1 MKIKAYKSYKALIS
15 MADGSEKEYE
25 CTVVHITSG
34 DGSYIVVTDKEGYTM
49 RLPLHGEVNV
59 LSLYQI

>member
-1 MKIKAYKSYKALIS
+1 MKNKVYKAIIN
-15 MADGSEKEYE
+15 MADGSAKEFD
-25 CTVVHITSG
+25 CTTIHITSG